1 MANKSKQK
9 KKTPRK
15 RYNPILD
22 IASSYRGCGPGGG
35 WGSLNVANRKKPAHK
50 IFGMGNSIRTD
61 PEEIMRR
68 IGQLPFEKLSLSRSS
83 NNYEPMGGKQWE
95 DDYNKY
101 IKPAKNTKKDTIG
114 NGRKRKGKHGKG
126 WLDDWLE
133 DIPFVGH
140 DIKQGLDKIY
150 NTIIPG
156 ENEYFGDDSTIG
168 KIGRHAV
175 NYLTDN
181 LTTPGGFIKRVA
193 DSDWSDPSNVA
204 SNAGSALMDEYYM
217 RGKDPL
223 VVASYGQV

>member
-35 WGSLNVANRKKPAHK
+35 WGSLDVANRKKPIHK
-50 IFGMGNSIRTD
+50 IFGMGNNLGPFLTEDMIIKQDFPRIPKYTD
-61 PEEIMRR
+61 Y
-68 IGQLPFEKLSLSRSS
+68 GY
-83 NNYEPMGGKQWE
+83 NPMGGKQWE

-101 IKPAKNTKKDTIG
+101 IKPAKNAKKDTIG
-114 NGRKRKGKHGKG
+114 NGRKRKGKRGKG
-126 WLDDWLE
+126 WFNDWLS
-133 DIPFVGH
+133 DIPVIG
-140 DIKQGLDKIY
+140 DTLKNATDAVY

-156 ENEYFGDDSTIG
+156 QNEYFGDDSTIG
-168 KIGRHAV
+168 KIGRQAM
-175 NYLTDN
+175 NYITSDI
-181 LTTPGGFIKRVA
+181 TTPGRFIKRVA

-204 SNAGSALMDEYYM
+204 GNVGSALMDEYYM

-223 VVASYGQV
+223 VIASYGQV